1 MPAAPIKRQALFQ
14 TRLMSAAPACVEHA
28 PLLQPLRTLRAAE
41 GSVVSMDV
49 RLKLGGSRCAT
60 ARWRWWVWV
69 LVLLV
74 AGCASVPPAP
84 RFEWTRRGLDAM
96 FPAGTTKRQVY
107 LALGEPTRS
116 VQEGDGLRWEYTGM
130 AGVRAGV
137 IVFRSLP
144 ESRRSVIFTFDG
156 DERLI
161 RRAYTGM

>member
-1 MPAAPIKRQALFQ
+1 
-14 TRLMSAAPACVEHA
+14 
-28 PLLQPLRTLRAAE
+28 
-41 GSVVSMDV
+41 
-49 RLKLGGSRCAT
+49 
-60 ARWRWWVWV
+60 
-69 LVLLV
+69 
-74 AGCASVPPAP
+74 
-84 RFEWTRRGLDAM
+84 M

-144 ESRRSVIFTFDG
+144 ESRRSVTFTFDG